1 MTDRRKTGSGIQP
14 QTIKKET
21 DLEMAQR
28 HVRGGERRVK
38 KQENVVAMLKARQL
52 PSERDEEL
60 LLLFEKS
67 RITQAEHLETLL
79 ADDERAKV
87 RKSHEL

>member
-1 MTDRRKTGSGIQP
+1 MMDRRRTGSGTQP

-38 KQENVVAMLKARQL
+38 KQENVVAMLKAREL
-52 PSERDEEL
+52 PSERAEEL
-60 LLLFEKS
+60 LVLFEKS
-67 RITQAEHLETLL
+67 HQTQAEHLQTLL
-79 ADDERAKV
+79 ADDKLVKV
-87 RKSHEL
+87 RKSHEI

>member
-1 MTDRRKTGSGIQP
+1 MMDRRKTGSGIQP

-38 KQENVVAMLKARQL
+38 KQANVVAMLKAREL
-52 PSERDEEL
+52 PSEHAEEL
-60 LLLFEKS
+60 LVLFEKS
-67 RITQAEHLETLL
+67 HVTQAQYLETLL